1 MTEAAAAYMGPATI
15 GYKQAA
21 ELLFTAEFFG
31 ADKALDYGIATRIYS
46 DEELLPKALE
56 KAREIAQWPI
66 DSLVEIKRIMK
77 AMHGDKIASARKL
90 EMEGFGK
97 LMGGPANMEAFS
109 AFMERRPPDFKQFR
123 K

>member
-1 MTEAAAAYMGPATI
+1 
-15 GYKQAA
+15 
-21 ELLFTAEFFG
+21 LFTAEFFG
-31 ADKALDYGIATRIYS
+31 ADKALQYGIATQVYS
-46 DEELLPKALE
+46 DDELLPKALE
-56 KAREIAQWPI
+56 KAREMAEWPI

-77 AMHGDKIASARKL
+77 AMHGDKVAVVRKL

-97 LMGGPANMEAFS
+97 LMGSPANMEAFS

>member
-1 MTEAAAAYMGPATI
+1 MYKRQAYLGPATI

-31 ADKALDYGIATRIYS
+31 AEKALDYGIATRVYS
-46 DEELLPKALE
+46 DEELLSKAME

-77 AMHGDKIASARKL
+77 AMHGDKVSEARKL

-97 LMGGPANMEAFS
+97 LMGSPANMEAFS

-123 K
+123 R